1 MQVPRPAPPGAEQ
14 QRLREITEQVVL
26 AEEMGFEHV
35 WFVEH
40 HFLTEWAHSSAP
52 EVMLAVLSQH
62 TTKMRLG
69 FGVVARTPSVAR
81 GGQNGHPGHNERRP
95 GGRGRGPRRQPL
107 SARALRRE
115 TGRYPGYLG
124 SYQASPNPANEELS
138 VRATVSNHCICWGG
152 KTMPIIS
159 QADATTEVGYPG
171 SKSSQ

>member
-69 FGVVARTPSVAR
+69 FGVILLPVHHPLHVAAKTATLDIMSDGRVDVGVGRAGNPYQLEPFGVKLEDTRGIWAITSCRTTSANVTR
-81 GGQNGHPGHNERRP
+81 GW
-95 GGRGRGPRRQPL
+95 L
-107 SARALRRE
+107 S
-115 TGRYPGYLG
+115 G
-124 SYQASPNPANEELS
+124 SSL
-138 VRATVSNHCICWGG
+138 
-152 KTMPIIS
+152 
-159 QADATTEVGYPG
+159 
-171 SKSSQ
+171 

>member
-1 MQVPRPAPPGAEQ
+1 MPRPAPPGAEQ

-69 FGVVARTPSVAR
+69 FGVVLLPVHHPLHVAAKTATLDIMSDGRVNVGVGRAGNPYQLEPFGVKLEDTRGIWEKTATDCFGDIGRFVRSEHSSVSGKSPS
-81 GGQNGHPGHNERRP
+81 
-95 GGRGRGPRRQPL
+95 RQPVSL
-107 SARALRRE
+107 TIPWR
-115 TGRYPGYLG
+115 G
-124 SYQASPNPANEELS
+124 SQ
-138 VRATVSNHCICWGG
+138 
-152 KTMPIIS
+152 
-159 QADATTEVGYPG
+159 
-171 SKSSQ
+171 

>member
-1 MQVPRPAPPGAEQ
+1 MPRPAPPGAEQ

-69 FGVVARTPSVAR
+69 FGVVLLPVHHPLYVAAKTATLDIMSDGR
-81 GGQNGHPGHNERRP
+81 VV
-95 GGRGRGPRRQPL
+95 RGRGPRRQPL

-124 SYQASPNPANEELS
+124 KNGFQLIQGE
-138 VRATVSNHCICWGG
+138 
-152 KTMPIIS
+152 
-159 QADATTEVGYPG
+159 DEVIQDEQLFRLGLR
-171 SKSSQ
+171 